1 MFPASA
7 GVFFTTSA
15 AWEALNLTR
24 WDLTRIY
31 VGGSDGKESA
41 CSAGNLGLIP
51 GLGRSPGEGHGYPF
65 QYSCLENP
73 HGQRSLAG
81 YSPWGRKESDT
92 TEQLST
98 AHLQNTQ
105 PLPTT
110 VIGTCWTLS
119 HRCLSP
125 GPLLSPH
132 KSPPFALVSV
142 LSRAAKGTLFKLKLD
157 HVSSLPRTSR
167 AVLS

>member
-1 MFPASA
+1 MLATSLLFPVYNA
-7 GVFFTTSA
+7 VHLRHFIFVCY
-15 AWEALNLTR
+15 R
-24 WDLTRIY
+24 F
-31 VGGSDGKESA
+31 
-41 CSAGNLGLIP
+41 LGLPWSIRQESPCNAGDLDSIP
-51 GLGRSPGEGHGYPF
+51 GLRRSPGGG
-65 QYSCLENP
+65 QGNSLQNSCLENP
-73 HGQRSLAG
+73 HEQRSLAG

-132 KSPPFALVSV
+132 KSPPFALVPV
-142 LSRAAKGTLFKLKLD
+142 LSRAAKGTLFKL
-157 HVSSLPRTSR
+157 S
-167 AVLS
+167 